1 MKELLIKTTLNKC
14 GIETLVEI
22 FVQNER
28 ATVFHNGIE
37 TKSFSCSG
45 SNERLAIFA
54 KFKAHADLF

>member
-14 GIETLVEI
+14 GLETLVEI

-45 SNERLAIFA
+45 NNERLAIFA